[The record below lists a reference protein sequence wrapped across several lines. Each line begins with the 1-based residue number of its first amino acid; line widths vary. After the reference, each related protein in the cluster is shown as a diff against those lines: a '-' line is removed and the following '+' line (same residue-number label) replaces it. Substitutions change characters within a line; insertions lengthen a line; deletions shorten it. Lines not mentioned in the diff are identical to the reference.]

1 MNNNYIFNYYFK
13 FLKDNSFITI
23 EHGLL
28 NYRKK
33 TNLNTNRLYN
43 VFYTMDFDCK
53 TYLIDIS
60 EVCDDTICP
69 THNGFVYIKIYRLKG
84 SLKEMNILKDN
95 LLNKKHKKKD
105 IQKIKEYIYYDI
117 NVNLL

>member
-1 MNNNYIFNYYFK
+1 
-13 FLKDNSFITI
+13 
-23 EHGLL
+23 
-28 NYRKK
+28 
-33 TNLNTNRLYN
+33 
-43 VFYTMDFDCK
+43 MDFDCK

-84 SLKEMNILKDN
+84 SLKEMDILKDN

-105 IQKIKEYIYYDI
+105 IQKIKEFIYYDI